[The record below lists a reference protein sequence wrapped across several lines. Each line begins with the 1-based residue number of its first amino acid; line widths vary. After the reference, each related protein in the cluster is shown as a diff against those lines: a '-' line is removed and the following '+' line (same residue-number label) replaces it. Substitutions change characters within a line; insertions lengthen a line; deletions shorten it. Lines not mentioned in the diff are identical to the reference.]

1 MCLCKKRKNE
11 MERGVPF
18 AKFCQ
23 VPGHPITR
31 VAQKTAG
38 APGKGGSAPG
48 PQKESPEVTVRG
60 GDQGACL
67 MWKCLH
73 LEQGGPGGVAG
84 LSPAVSKQAQE
95 DVGDRT
101 PHLPSPHHSCPNTS
115 AGARDPS
122 LKRRS
127 QPDSE
132 GLDGLSLASP
142 ACSRPAL

>member
-11 MERGVPF
+11 MERRVSF

-38 APGKGGSAPG
+38 APGKGGLGAGPAEGVTRGHCQGRRPG
-48 PQKESPEVTVRG
+48 SLPNVEMFASGAGGARRRG
-60 GDQGACL
+60 WTQ
-67 MWKCLH
+67 
-73 LEQGGPGGVAG
+73 PG
-84 LSPAVSKQAQE
+84 SKQAQE

-101 PHLPSPHHSCPNTS
+101 PHLPSPHHSFPNTS